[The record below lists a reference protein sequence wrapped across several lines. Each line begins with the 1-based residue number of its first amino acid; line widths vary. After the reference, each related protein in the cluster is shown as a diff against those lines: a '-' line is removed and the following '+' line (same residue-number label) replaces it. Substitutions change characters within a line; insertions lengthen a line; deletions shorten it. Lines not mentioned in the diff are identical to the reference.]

1 MRCQELVPSSIS
13 FKDKKSFDMET
24 LIKNRPACPRCGDMT
39 SYDKKNICIR
49 DESGE
54 FVCIDIKWEQTISQP
69 PRYPQRFRWGASLN
83 HRLKRGRGGETVP
96 PKKSMGIERR
106 LHPRI
111 LVKWP
116 AVVETPRGSVEGET
130 KDISVDGVFIFCSKE
145 PEIGENF
152 TIILK
157 PSEQRTISIVGE
169 KIWSGSFTIDNRT
182 VFGMGV
188 QFIQISPEDRN
199 YIAVLVEKSSNE

>member
-1 MRCQELVPSSIS
+1 
-13 FKDKKSFDMET
+13 
-24 LIKNRPACPRCGDMT
+24 
-39 SYDKKNICIR
+39 
-49 DESGE
+49 
-54 FVCIDIKWEQTISQP
+54 
-69 PRYPQRFRWGASLN
+69 
-83 HRLKRGRGGETVP
+83 
-96 PKKSMGIERR
+96 MGIERR

-116 AVVETPRGSVEGET
+116 VVVETPQGSVEGET

-145 PEIGENF
+145 PEIGENVP
-152 TIILK
+152 ILLK

-199 YIAVLVEKSSNE
+199 YIAVLVEKSSDE

>member
-1 MRCQELVPSSIS
+1 
-13 FKDKKSFDMET
+13 
-24 LIKNRPACPRCGDMT
+24 
-39 SYDKKNICIR
+39 
-49 DESGE
+49 
-54 FVCIDIKWEQTISQP
+54 
-69 PRYPQRFRWGASLN
+69 
-83 HRLKRGRGGETVP
+83 
-96 PKKSMGIERR
+96 MGIERR

-116 AVVETPRGSVEGET
+116 VVVETPRGSVEGET

-145 PEIGENF
+145 PEIGENLP
-152 TIILK
+152 IILK

-188 QFIQISPEDRN
+188 QFIQISPEDRT